1 MQQIPILSR
10 RRARG
15 FTLIELLVVIAII
28 AILIALLLPAVQQA
42 REAARRTQC
51 KNNLKQLGLALHNYM
66 DVAGR
71 LPPGGIHNFAASTGN
86 MNPAA
91 DSTSWGPSWIVLALP
106 YFEQGNLYAQYNFSS
121 VRARDNVAVVATKL
135 AAVQCPSDG
144 ASERPPYGPL
154 TNAANQQA
162 NFARGNYAA
171 NGGAG
176 NAYSQTDFNLAH
188 EQGPFAAVQ
197 YYGAK
202 IAALTDGTSNTLLVA
217 EIVAGTAAAD
227 VRGAWAYP
235 TGVIISNSSATSQLG
250 TYNPR
255 IRLRPNGN
263 ALDDTMK
270 DRPARC
276 SASNTDRILRCTA
289 ETGNAFMT
297 SRSKHTGGVQVCLAD
312 GSGRFIS
319 ENIDL
324 GVWLNLLSMAD
335 GNVIG
340 EF

>member
-1 MQQIPILSR
+1 
-10 RRARG
+10 
-15 FTLIELLVVIAII
+15 LLVVIAII

-51 KNNLKQLGLALHNYM
+51 KNNLKQMGLALHNYM

-71 LPPGGIHNFAASTGN
+71 LPPGGIHNVAASTN
-86 MNPAA
+86 NVNPAA
-91 DSTSWGPSWIVLALP
+91 NSTSWGPSWIVLTLP
-106 YFEQGNLYAQYNFSS
+106 YFEQGNLYTQYNFSS
-121 VRARDNVAVVATKL
+121 ARARDNVAVVGTKL
-135 AAVQCPSDG
+135 AAVQCPSDS
-144 ASERPPYGPL
+144 ASDAIAYGPL
-154 TNAANQQA
+154 TNAAGQAA
-162 NFARGNYAA
+162 NFARGNYAV

-176 NAYSQTDFNLAH
+176 NAYSGTDFNIA
-188 EQGPFAAVQ
+188 EERGPFAGVQ
-197 YYGAK
+197 YYGTK
-202 IAALTDGTSNTLLVA
+202 IAYITDGTSNTLLVA
-217 EIVAGTAAAD
+217 EVIAGKAGGD

-235 TGVIISNSSATSQLG
+235 TGVIISNSSATSNLG

-263 ALDDTMK
+263 ALDDNLK

-276 SASNTDRILRCTA
+276 SASNTDRNLRCSV
-289 ETGNAFMT
+289 EGDNAFMT

-324 GVWLNLLSMAD
+324 GIWLNLLSMAD

-340 EF
+340 EY

>member
-1 MQQIPILSR
+1 MRDLRVLSR

-51 KNNLKQLGLALHNYM
+51 KNNLKQMGLALHNYM

-71 LPPGGIHNFAASTGN
+71 LPPAGIHNFESYSGN
-86 MNPAA
+86 LNPAA
-91 DSTSWGPSWIVLALP
+91 NSTSWGPSWITLSLP

-121 VRARDNVAVVATKL
+121 IRARDNVAVVATKL
-135 AAVQCPSDG
+135 SAVQCPSD
-144 ASERPPYGPL
+144 AATEAAPYGPL
-154 TNAANQQA
+154 TNAAGQTA

-176 NAYSQTDFNLAH
+176 NAYSGTDFNLAQ
-188 EQGPFAAVQ
+188 ERGPFAGVN

-202 IAALTDGTSNTLLVA
+202 IAAITDGTSNTLLVA
-217 EIVAGTAAAD
+217 EVVAGTAAGD

-235 TGVIISNSSATSQLG
+235 TGVIISNSSATSNLG

-263 ALDDTMK
+263 ALDDNFK

-289 ETGNAFMT
+289 EGDNAFMT

-324 GVWLNLLSMAD
+324 NVWLNLLSMAD
-335 GNVIG
+335 GNVLG